1 MLVYQ
6 ILKSKSDDAVVTV
19 KSGSLVSEAAK
30 ILSDCKIGTVVISQ
44 TGKDAKGILSERDI
58 VRAIANRGAS
68 CLMDKV
74 DTYMTAKLVTCSRN
88 ESADNVLKMMTEGRF
103 RHMPVVEAGDMVGL
117 ITIGDVVKARLS
129 ELAMEKNALEGM
141 IMGHEAFCWSVDA
154 NTCLQSLAQ
163 NDCLRAT

>member
-30 ILSDCKIGTVVISQ
+30 ILSDRKIGTVVISQ

-74 DTYMTAKLVTCSRN
+74 DAYMTSKLVTCSRD

-103 RHMPVVEAGDMVGL
+103 RHMPVVESGDMVGL

-129 ELAMEKNALEGM
+129 ELAMEKDALEGM
-141 IMGHEAFCWSVDA
+141 IMGH
-154 NTCLQSLAQ
+154 
-163 NDCLRAT
+163 

>member
-6 ILKSKSDDAVVTV
+6 ILKSKSDDVVVTV
-19 KSGSLVSEAAK
+19 KSGSLVAEAAK
-30 ILSDCKIGTVVISQ
+30 ILSDRKIGTVVISQ

-74 DTYMTAKLVTCSRN
+74 DTYMTSKLVTCSRD

-129 ELAMEKNALEGM
+129 ELAMEKDALEGM
-141 IMGHEAFCWSVDA
+141 IMGH
-154 NTCLQSLAQ
+154 
-163 NDCLRAT
+163 

>member
-30 ILSDCKIGTVVISQ
+30 ILSDRKIGTVVISQ

-58 VRAIANRGAS
+58 VRAIANSCAS

-74 DTYMTAKLVTCSRN
+74 DTYMTSKLVTCSRD

-129 ELAMEKNALEGM
+129 ELAMEKDALEGM
-141 IMGHEAFCWSVDA
+141 IMGH
-154 NTCLQSLAQ
+154 
-163 NDCLRAT
+163 

>member
-30 ILSDCKIGTVVISQ
+30 ILSDRKIGTVVISQ

-74 DTYMTAKLVTCSRN
+74 DTYMTSELVTCSRD

-103 RHMPVVEAGDMVGL
+103 RHMPVVESGDMVGL

-129 ELAMEKNALEGM
+129 ELAMEKDALEGM
-141 IMGHEAFCWSVDA
+141 IMGH
-154 NTCLQSLAQ
+154 
-163 NDCLRAT
+163 